1 MSDRDLKILNDRKST
16 LVNKIN
22 WHKGKLAELEGEL
35 ENINNFLEKI
45 SIHSSPLW
53 SIRKDC
59 G

>member
-16 LVNKIN
+16 LLSKIT

-35 ENINNFLEKI
+35 EGINSFIN
-45 SIHSSPLW
+45 SSKQ
-53 SIRKDC
+53 IKDMYYYDYYYS